1 VRQDRF
7 VKNMVIDSHQHFW
20 NYDSVRDSWIDDSM
34 SIIRKNFLPKDL
46 EPILNENGVD
56 GCIAVQADQSEIET
70 QFLINCARS
79 NSFIKGVVGW
89 IDLTSD
95 NIDNRLEHFSINP
108 CFKGLR
114 HIVQAEKKNYLLRK
128 DVQHGISKLKKYN
141 LTFDLLI
148 YPHQIMNAVELVKK
162 FPDQTFILDHIAK
175 PNISKP
181 ISDEWKYG
189 IKLLSENHNVSCKIS
204 GMVTETQNFK
214 FNNNDFIPFLDV
226 IFNCFGTERIMF
238 GSDWPVCLVAAS
250 YNQTIK
256 IIHNYLENCS
266 KKIID
271 NIMGTNAIKIYNL

>member
-1 VRQDRF
+1 
-7 VKNMVIDSHQHFW
+7 MIIDSHQHFW
-20 NYDSVRDSWIDDSM
+20 NYDPIRDSWIDDSM

-46 EPILNENGVD
+46 EPILIENGVD
-56 GCIAVQADQSEIET
+56 GCIAVQADQSELET
-70 QFLINCARS
+70 QFLIDCACS

-89 IDLTSD
+89 VDLTSK
-95 NIDNRLEHFSINP
+95 NIDNRLNHFSLNP
-108 CFKGLR
+108 SFKGVR

-128 DVQHGISKLKKYN
+128 DVQNGISKLKEYN

-162 FPDQTFILDHIAK
+162 FSDQTFILDHIAK
-175 PNISKP
+175 PNISNP
-181 ISDEWKYG
+181 ISDEWKCG

-204 GMVTETQNFK
+204 GMVTETNNFK
-214 FNNNDFIPFLDV
+214 FNNNDFTPFLDI
-226 IFNCFGTERIMF
+226 IFNYFGSERIMF

-266 KKIID
+266 KKIKD
-271 NIMGTNAIKIYNL
+271 DIMGNNAVKIYNL

>member
-1 VRQDRF
+1 
-7 VKNMVIDSHQHFW
+7 MIIDSHQHFW
-20 NYDSVRDSWIDDSM
+20 NYDPIRDSWIDDSM

-46 EPILNENGVD
+46 EPILIENGVD
-56 GCIAVQADQSEIET
+56 GCIAVQADQSELET
-70 QFLINCARS
+70 QFLIDCACS

-89 IDLTSD
+89 VDLASK
-95 NIDNRLEHFSINP
+95 NIDNRLNHFSLNP
-108 CFKGLR
+108 SFKGVR

-128 DVQHGISKLKKYN
+128 DVQNGISKLKEYN

-162 FPDQTFILDHIAK
+162 FSDQTFILDHIAK

-181 ISDEWKYG
+181 VSDEWKYG

-204 GMVTETQNFK
+204 GMVTETNNFK
-214 FNNNDFIPFLDV
+214 FNKNDFTPFLDV
-226 IFNCFGTERIMF
+226 IFNCFGSERIMF

-266 KKIID
+266 KKIKD
-271 NIMGTNAIKIYNL
+271 DIMGNNAVKIYNL

>member
-1 VRQDRF
+1 
-7 VKNMVIDSHQHFW
+7 MVIDSHQHFW

-181 ISDEWKYG
+181 ISNEWKYG
-189 IKLLSENHNVSCKIS
+189 IKLLSENQNVSCKIS

-214 FNNNDFIPFLDV
+214 FNNNDFRPFLDI

-271 NIMGTNAIKIYNL
+271 NIMGNNAIKIYNL

>member
-1 VRQDRF
+1 
-7 VKNMVIDSHQHFW
+7 MIIDSHQHFW
-20 NYDSVRDSWIDDSM
+20 NYDPIRDSWIDDSM

-46 EPILNENGVD
+46 EPILIENGVD
-56 GCIAVQADQSEIET
+56 GCIAVQADQSELET
-70 QFLINCARS
+70 QFLIDCACS

-89 IDLTSD
+89 VDLTSK
-95 NIDNRLEHFSINP
+95 NIDNRLNHFSSNP
-108 CFKGLR
+108 SFKGVR

-128 DVQHGISKLKKYN
+128 DVQNGISKLKEYN

-162 FPDQTFILDHIAK
+162 FSDQTFILDHIAK

-181 ISDEWKYG
+181 VSDEWKYG

-204 GMVTETQNFK
+204 GMVTETNNFK
-214 FNNNDFIPFLDV
+214 FNKNDFTPFLDV
-226 IFNCFGTERIMF
+226 IFNCFGSERIMF

-266 KKIID
+266 KKIKD
-271 NIMGTNAIKIYNL
+271 DIMGNNAVKIYNL

>member
-1 VRQDRF
+1 
-7 VKNMVIDSHQHFW
+7 MIIDSHQHFW
-20 NYDSVRDSWIDDSM
+20 NYDPIRDSWIDDSM

-46 EPILNENGVD
+46 EPILIENGVD
-56 GCIAVQADQSEIET
+56 GCIAVQADQSELET
-70 QFLINCARS
+70 QFLIDCACS

-89 IDLTSD
+89 VDLTSK
-95 NIDNRLEHFSINP
+95 NIDNRLNHFSLNP
-108 CFKGLR
+108 SFKGVR

-128 DVQHGISKLKKYN
+128 DVQNGISKLKEYN

-148 YPHQIMNAVELVKK
+148 YPNQIMNAVELVKK
-162 FPDQTFILDHIAK
+162 FSDQTFILDHIAK

-181 ISDEWKYG
+181 VSDEWKYG

-204 GMVTETQNFK
+204 GMVTETNNFK
-214 FNNNDFIPFLDV
+214 FNKNDFTPFLDV
-226 IFNCFGTERIMF
+226 IFNCFGSERIMF

-266 KKIID
+266 KKIKD
-271 NIMGTNAIKIYNL
+271 DIMGNNAVKIYNL

>member
-1 VRQDRF
+1 
-7 VKNMVIDSHQHFW
+7 MVIDSHQHFW

-56 GCIAVQADQSEIET
+56 GCIAVQADQSELET
-70 QFLINCARS
+70 QFLIDCARS

>member
-1 VRQDRF
+1 
-7 VKNMVIDSHQHFW
+7 MVIDSHQHFW

-181 ISDEWKYG
+181 ISNEWKYG
-189 IKLLSENHNVSCKIS
+189 IKLLSENQNVSCKIS

-271 NIMGTNAIKIYNL
+271 NIMGNNAIKIYNL

>member
-1 VRQDRF
+1 
-7 VKNMVIDSHQHFW
+7 MIIDSHQHFW
-20 NYDSVRDSWIDDSM
+20 NYDPIRDSWIDDSM

-46 EPILNENGVD
+46 EPILIENGVD
-56 GCIAVQADQSEIET
+56 GCIAVQADQSELET
-70 QFLINCARS
+70 QFLIDCAYS

-89 IDLTSD
+89 VDLTSN
-95 NIDNRLEHFSINP
+95 NIDNRLNHFSLNP
-108 CFKGLR
+108 SFKGVR

-128 DVQHGISKLKKYN
+128 DVQNGISKLKEYN

-162 FPDQTFILDHIAK
+162 FSDQTFILDHIAK

-181 ISDEWKYG
+181 VSDEWKYG

-204 GMVTETQNFK
+204 GMVTETNNFK
-214 FNNNDFIPFLDV
+214 FNNNDFTPFLDI
-226 IFNCFGTERIMF
+226 IFNYFGSERIMF

-266 KKIID
+266 KKIKD
-271 NIMGTNAIKIYNL
+271 DIMGNNAVKIYNL

>member
-1 VRQDRF
+1 
-7 VKNMVIDSHQHFW
+7 MVIDSHQHFW

-271 NIMGTNAIKIYNL
+271 NIMGNNATKIYNL

>member
-1 VRQDRF
+1 
-7 VKNMVIDSHQHFW
+7 MIIDSHQHFW
-20 NYDSVRDSWIDDSM
+20 NYDPIRDSWIDDSM

-46 EPILNENGVD
+46 EPILIENGVD
-56 GCIAVQADQSEIET
+56 GCIAVQADQSELET
-70 QFLINCARS
+70 QFLIDCACS

-89 IDLTSD
+89 VDLTSK
-95 NIDNRLEHFSINP
+95 NIDNRLNHFSLNP
-108 CFKGLR
+108 SFKGVR

-128 DVQHGISKLKKYN
+128 DVQNGISKLKEYN

-162 FPDQTFILDHIAK
+162 FSDQTFILDHIAK

-181 ISDEWKYG
+181 VSDEWKYG

-204 GMVTETQNFK
+204 GMVTETNNFK
-214 FNNNDFIPFLDV
+214 FNNNDFTPFLDI
-226 IFNCFGTERIMF
+226 IFNYFGSERIMF

-266 KKIID
+266 KKIKD
-271 NIMGTNAIKIYNL
+271 NIMGNNAVKIYNL